1 MCFSTLFFDLDDTL
15 YPSNSGLWD
24 AIRDR
29 MNEFM
34 YERVGLS
41 RAEIPIL
48 RRFYFETYGTTLR
61 GLQIHYNV
69 DANEYLAYVHDLPL
83 EQYIRPDPEL
93 RLMLI
98 SLNRSKWIFTNADDN
113 HARRVLTVLGLNDC
127 FTGIAEVRSLGFH
140 SKPDVEAYRRAMSLA
155 GETDPHQ
162 CVLFDDTPRNLAPGR
177 DLGFFTVLVGSRE
190 PNSVA
195 HFSISRLNDLPQ
207 AMPELWAN

>member
-41 RAEIPIL
+41 RGEIPIL
-48 RRFYFETYGTTLR
+48 RRFYFETYGTTLQ

-69 DANEYLAYVHDLPL
+69 DADEYLAYVHDLPL

-93 RLMLI
+93 QLMLI
-98 SLNRSKWIFTNADDN
+98 SLNRSKWI
-113 HARRVLTVLGLNDC
+113 
-127 FTGIAEVRSLGFH
+127 S
-140 SKPDVEAYRRAMSLA
+140 P
-155 GETDPHQ
+155 
-162 CVLFDDTPRNLAPGR
+162 TPMIITPGK
-177 DLGFFTVLVGSRE
+177 S
-190 PNSVA
+190 
-195 HFSISRLNDLPQ
+195 
-207 AMPELWAN
+207 